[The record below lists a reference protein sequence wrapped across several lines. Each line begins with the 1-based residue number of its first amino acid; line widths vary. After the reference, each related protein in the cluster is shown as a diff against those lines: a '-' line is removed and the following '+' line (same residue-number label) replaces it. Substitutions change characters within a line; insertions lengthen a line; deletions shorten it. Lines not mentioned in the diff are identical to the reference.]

1 MKIEKLVGEIG
12 KIEDSKDLDKIIE
25 AAQRRQTYLES
36 DDLGKLCMDL
46 MENVG
51 FTSVLILR
59 VFTMKGNKF
68 VSDSSGDLLGPGT
81 ERMVPELEEPI
92 NQYIKDRPEYIDL
105 WALIQKVYEDTRMA
119 EDLEFLNSGD
129 SVDSDSAVSVIYID
143 DADGQLYYE
152 LVGWNGPFY

>member
-1 MKIEKLVGEIG
+1 MKLEKLVGEIG

-59 VFTMKGNKF
+59 VFTMNGNKF
-68 VSDSSGDLLGPGT
+68 VSDPEVDLLGPET
-81 ERMVPELEEPI
+81 EIMTPGLEEPI
-92 NQYIKDRPEYIDL
+92 NQYLRDKPEYVDL
-105 WALIQKVYEDTRMA
+105 WELIQKVYEDTRLA

-129 SVDSDSAVSVIYID
+129 PIDSDTAVSTIYID

-152 LVGWNGPFY
+152 IL

>member
-1 MKIEKLVGEIG
+1 MKIEKLVEEIG
-12 KIEDSKDLDKIIE
+12 KIEDPKDLDKIIE

-59 VFTMKGNKF
+59 VFTMNGNKF
-68 VSDSSGDLLGPGT
+68 MPDPSVDLLGPET
-81 ERMVPELEEPI
+81 EIMAQGLEEPI
-92 NQYIKDRPEYIDL
+92 NQYLRDKPEYIDL
-105 WALIQKVYEDTRMA
+105 WELIQKVYEDTRMA

-129 SVDSDSAVSVIYID
+129 SVDSDTAVSTIYID
-143 DADGQLYYE
+143 DTDGQLYYE
-152 LVGWNGPFY
+152 IL

>member
-1 MKIEKLVGEIG
+1 MKLEKLVGEIG

-59 VFTMKGNKF
+59 VFTMNGNKF
-68 VSDSSGDLLGPGT
+68 VSDPGVDLLGPET
-81 ERMVPELEEPI
+81 EIMTPGLEEPI
-92 NQYIKDRPEYIDL
+92 NQYIKDRSEYMDL
-105 WALIQKVYEDTRMA
+105 WALIQKVYEDTRLA

-129 SVDSDSAVSVIYID
+129 PVDSDTAVSTIYID
-143 DADGQLYYE
+143 DTDGQLYYE
-152 LVGWNGPFY
+152 IL